1 MNQQTKDPANQPSH
15 TPGPWGC
22 ERKAHSHH
30 GDFLIFSEQ
39 NDAFVAE
46 VVGREIEST
55 HEIEANSRLV
65 AAAPELLAE
74 LREARS
80 ALLGAAIELARA
92 GKTISAARYEA
103 KAERIAQT
111 IAKAEGTHE

>member
-1 MNQQTKDPANQPSH
+1 MSQQTKATTNQPSH
-15 TPGPWGC
+15 TRGPWGC
-22 ERKAHSHH
+22 ERKAHTRH

-39 NDAFVAE
+39 DDTFIAE
-46 VVGREIEST
+46 VVGREIESAQ
-55 HEIEANSRLV
+55 EIEANARLI
-65 AAAPELLAE
+65 AAAPDMLAE

-103 KAERIAQT
+103 KAERIVQT
-111 IAKAEGTHE
+111 IAKAEGR